1 MKIGVAAI
9 ACALLWSC
17 GRAPEQLPVKVA
29 HLPPTAKDVVEAALA
44 SASVALQD
52 ESCKTAGT
60 EAGDRTIGRY
70 LSGFLAEQSNPNA
83 KNSITTSVQPQNAG
97 GEDVYICRLMI
108 RHADGEDVW
117 SWGLEFAVKKDGTV
131 VRTSYRCVG
140 AG

>member
-1 MKIGVAAI
+1 MPDQAV
-9 ACALLWSC
+9 
-17 GRAPEQLPVKVA
+17 VKVA

-44 SASVALQD
+44 SAHMPLQD

-70 LSGFLAEQSNPNA
+70 LSGFLAELSNQNA
-83 KNSITTSVQPQNAG
+83 RNAITTSVQPQNAG

-108 RHADGEDVW
+108 RHADGEDIW
-117 SWGLEFAVKKDGTV
+117 SWGLEFAVKSKDGTV
-131 VRTSYRCVG
+131 IRTSYRCLG